1 MGEDIKERLKRGL
14 TSSPKYIP
22 LWYAYDETGSKL
34 HDSGSSEIPDYYMNW
49 STIDILRNNVQ
60 DITRLPYKPTL
71 IEMGSGNCANSRLI
85 IDELMKKQQNL
96 VFYPVDIS
104 KEFLFKTAEELSR
117 EYNNALV
124 VKPIAADYER
134 GVQQLKQL
142 KGSKLLLFFN
152 SLQNMPYDD
161 QVNTIRLFSTLMTD
175 KCRLVFSA
183 DITQNR
189 ESVLKAY
196 NDDAGLATKLHE
208 NIIMRL
214 NRDEGSE
221 IDLSMFKHEVEFI
234 SDTRPHKTSYI
245 SVTLL
250 AKESVHYPIPGLG
263 IGLKMDKG
271 ERIRLH
277 EGVEG
282 SCKYTMEQLQNIVEK
297 AGLRVEETW
306 TDEQK
311 HAAICR
317 CKIA

>member
-196 NDDAGLATKLHE
+196 NDDAA
-208 NIIMRL
+208 
-214 NRDEGSE
+214 
-221 IDLSMFKHEVEFI
+221 
-234 SDTRPHKTSYI
+234 
-245 SVTLL
+245 
-250 AKESVHYPIPGLG
+250 GLG